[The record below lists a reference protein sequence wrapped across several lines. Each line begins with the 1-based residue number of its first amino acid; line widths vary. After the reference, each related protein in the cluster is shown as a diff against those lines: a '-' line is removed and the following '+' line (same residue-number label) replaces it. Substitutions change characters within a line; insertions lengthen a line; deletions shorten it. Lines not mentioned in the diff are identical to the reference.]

1 MEQAYTHEFQCVYQL
16 DKYPF
21 DTQVRLSAYHMCS
34 FYQECLIEMHLKG
47 VLLAKLLNWF
57 RGF

>member
-34 FYQECLIEMHLKG
+34 FYQECLIEMHLK
-47 VLLAKLLNWF
+47 
-57 RGF
+57 